1 MVSVTLTTVKIK
13 TFKEENIITYVY
25 ASLFSVIQLETYF
38 QGIMD
43 QQNGVPYPLQVV
55 RALIVIIIVV
65 CLIEGNKT

>member
-1 MVSVTLTTVKIK
+1 MVSGTLTTVKIK
-13 TFKEENIITYVY
+13 TFKEENIIVY
-25 ASLFSVIQLETYF
+25 ATLFSVIQLETYF

>member
-1 MVSVTLTTVKIK
+1 MVSGTLTTVKIK
-13 TFKEENIITYVY
+13 TFKEENIIVY
-25 ASLFSVIQLETYF
+25 ATLFSVIQLETYF

-43 QQNGVPYPLQVV
+43 QQNGVPYSLQVV